1 MLLLSSIVDMSQI
14 PPRQAIVFLSDANEL
29 LQNFRLL
36 PDVRQMLE
44 TFVLSLSLLI
54 GDDAKAATEAQLL
67 HTLHY
72 SGSYN
77 KGDGLGSSGD
87 GDIVTFSLVL
97 HHLVCCFYQSASRI
111 SPRYLVDLQS
121 ISIWF
126 RKRQ

>member
-1 MLLLSSIVDMSQI
+1 MLLLSSILDMSQI

-77 KGDGLGSSGD
+77 KGDGIGSSGD

-97 HHLVCCFYQSASRI
+97 HHLVRCFAKVQFESHSLSR
-111 SPRYLVDLQS
+111 
-121 ISIWF
+121 
-126 RKRQ
+126 